1 MVAGMVLV
9 FGGLFFAFSYV
20 CIGSLV
26 MRESAD
32 REQLGSYGHDIIG
45 MSYSE
50 STNLIL
56 VFNAVGIPA
65 RLLTGWIVDKYVGPL
80 NGMNPLCTLNGVFA
94 FAWIGVTSRT
104 GLYVL
109 ISFYGLSAGA
119 YQSLLPTKLTCL
131 NKDLAKNGVMLG
143 MALSKF
149 SLSGLSVPPIAGVLL
164 ETHGGGQGGHLSAQ
178 VATGAASMV
187 GSCLMVVA
195 RVYQKGWSL
204 RKKC

>member
-1 MVAGMVLV
+1 
-9 FGGLFFAFSYV
+9 
-20 CIGSLV
+20 
-26 MRESAD
+26 
-32 REQLGSYGHDIIG
+32 

-80 NGMNPLCTLNGVFA
+80 NGLIPLCILNGVFA
-94 FAWIGVTSRT
+94 FAWIGVTSRI

-119 YQSLLPTKLTCL
+119 YQSLFPTTLTCL

-143 MALSKF
+143 MALSVF
-149 SLSGLSVPPIAGVLL
+149 SLSGLSAPPIAGLLL
-164 ETHGGGQGGHLSAQ
+164 ETNGGGRGGYLSAL
-178 VATGAASMV
+178 VATGAASIV

-195 RVYQKGWSL
+195 RVHREGWGL